1 MRHYIAPMATS
12 DDYTAWLARRAD
24 TTAAKGINGAAL
36 TDALFPHQRAMVDW
50 ALGRGRAAIF
60 ADTGLG
66 KTIMQMEWARVV
78 SEYSKGRVLVLAP
91 LAVAHQTVAEAA
103 RFGIDAA
110 YARDDERAHA
120 ITVTNYEML
129 KNFSPRDFHGIV
141 LDESSILKSF
151 TGATRNAIIEAF
163 ADTPMRLACTATP
176 APNDHTELG
185 NHSEF
190 LGIKSRVEMLAEY
203 FAHDGGSTQDW
214 RLKGHARDLFWRWV
228 CGWGAVVCK
237 PSDIGFSDDG
247 FTLPP
252 LIEET
257 IDIAVDHL
265 EERTEGLF
273 ADDAVSLAQQRALKR
288 STMNARVDAIA
299 SMVNASD
306 RPAIVWCDLNDE
318 SSALAKAMP
327 DAVEVVGSDKPEDK
341 ADKLLG
347 FSSGKYR
354 VIVTKATIAGFGMNW
369 QHCNEMYFMGP
380 SHSYETTYQAVR
392 RCWRFGQKLPVT
404 TRTCAAETEWPI
416 VQNAKA
422 KRDAADDMKTSMVAA
437 MRDFNEINVAAAK
450 REWNSYNPNTKAK
463 VPSWLK

>member
-1 MRHYIAPMATS
+1 MHGNASAQRPH
-12 DDYTAWLARRAD
+12 RA
-24 TTAAKGINGAAL
+24 
-36 TDALFPHQRAMVDW
+36 
-50 ALGRGRAAIF
+50 
-60 ADTGLG
+60 
-66 KTIMQMEWARVV
+66 
-78 SEYSKGRVLVLAP
+78 
-91 LAVAHQTVAEAA
+91 
-103 RFGIDAA
+103 
-110 YARDDERAHA
+110 
-120 ITVTNYEML
+120 
-129 KNFSPRDFHGIV
+129 
-141 LDESSILKSF
+141 
-151 TGATRNAIIEAF
+151 
-163 ADTPMRLACTATP
+163 
-176 APNDHTELG
+176 G

-214 RLKGHARDLFWRWV
+214 RLKATLETCFGDGCADGV
-228 CGWGAVVCK
+228 PSCTK

-450 REWNSYNPNTKAK
+450 RSGIATTRTRKRRCHHG
-463 VPSWLK
+463 